1 MKIKPFFYI
10 IYFYC
15 CKSKVKKY
23 FEMIIGEGKVIQK
36 VFFFFF
42 PRTYIYMLINNW
54 VTIIQ
59 VFIHSA
65 QKS

>member
-36 VFFFFF
+36 VCIFF
-42 PRTYIYMLINNW
+42 PRTYIYIY
-54 VTIIQ
+54 IY
-59 VFIHSA
+59 
-65 QKS
+65 